1 MPSGS
6 HDAGHDGE
14 RRQVTVHRSRRIYRL
29 FGKGEEA
36 AYKLMQ
42 RITKLLRDAVN
53 EQGGSVRSFTGDGVM
68 ALFGVPQALEDA
80 PLRAC
85 RAALAV
91 HERLAAQAAEIEAT
105 CGLRPRLRIGI
116 NAGTAVVGRVDGE
129 EGAGTTALGDTINL
143 AARLQALAQPASV
156 VLSEAVQ
163 RQVEG
168 MVESRFAG
176 EHQIKGKSEPQRV
189 YLLEAL
195 RKGAVRFDV
204 AVSRGLTAYIGRDRE
219 LETLERLLVEASVGI
234 RVIDIAGE
242 PGMGKSRLLHEFRQ
256 RVGKTR
262 AFILS
267 GSCSPDGHRLP
278 FCSFLDVVRGSFRV
292 AIGEAEAA
300 VARKLED
307 GLKVLGEATT

>member
-1 MPSGS
+1 
-6 HDAGHDGE
+6 
-14 RRQVTVHRSRRIYRL
+14 
-29 FGKGEEA
+29 
-36 AYKLMQ
+36 MQ
-42 RITKLLRDAVN
+42 RITELLRDAVN
-53 EQGGSVRSFTGDGVM
+53 EQGGSARSFTGDGVV

-204 AVSRGLTAYIGRDRE
+204 PASRGLPPISDAIASLRRWSAFWSRQVSEFVSSILRESPAWVSRGFSTSSGNELARLVRSSSRE
-219 LETLERLLVEASVGI
+219 AVHLMGSKSLSAVPRRGAGLLP
-234 RVIDIAGE
+234 RCHRR
-242 PGMGKSRLLHEFRQ
+242 SRSS
-256 RVGKTR
+256 
-262 AFILS
+262 S
-267 GSCSPDGHRLP
+267 G
-278 FCSFLDVVRGSFRV
+278 
-292 AIGEAEAA
+292 AKA
-300 VARKLED
+300 
-307 GLKVLGEATT
+307 